1 MFSLHA
7 AFGHAGSQPQTLRS
21 SGRQASASALV
32 MHLRAPG
39 THFNTIRYDIKPAAF
54 CSRCRK
60 RFAHSHKL
68 VARYSAPKGATHYK
82 ALIEI

>member
-1 MFSLHA
+1 
-7 AFGHAGSQPQTLRS
+7 
-21 SGRQASASALV
+21 